1 MHKLWYKTEALTW
14 NEALPLGNGRLG
26 AMAYS
31 GAVSEKFMFNE
42 DTLWGGYPHDRSNP
56 EAQKYIPELKKLIQE
71 RKYREADKLV
81 TEKLIGTEAAA
92 YLPFGTLTVDL
103 KKDSDFSIRCSPGET
118 AFSSGS
124 SSNGTIADYHRELDL
139 KTAVVS
145 SSFLFDGCKI
155 TRRAIVSKPD
165 NVFAAEITSDKA
177 QTLHFDAYLSC
188 SLDHSLKSGNDEIV
202 VTGRCPA
209 DIDYY
214 AKEKHAVKYFYDDE
228 KDTLPF
234 CGIVKI
240 ISDGNVVCSG
250 GVLSVSHASHA
261 LILVSI
267 QTGYSSW
274 CKSPSKEGKDYMA
287 LCRSDIDRAADY
299 SFEELLSRH
308 AADYQP
314 LYSRCEISLGD
325 EDDRPTDELLH
336 AAGTEQFPQSLAALM
351 FNYSRYLLIAC
362 SREGT
367 QPSNL
372 QGIWNREIMP
382 PWRSDYTVNINTEMN
397 YWSAEMSA
405 LPECHM
411 PLFPFLKDLSEAGKS
426 SAKNHFGANGWVL
439 CHNSDLW
446 RLTSPAG
453 IGAMHAFWPMGG
465 LWLCRQIWE
474 HFDYTQDV
482 EFLKENFETL
492 AGALDFLSDWLYEGP
507 DGFLTT
513 VASTSPENRY
523 LLDGEPVSV
532 SGISAMDI
540 GIITDFVT
548 YTGKICEILGGKED
562 VKEKC
567 DDIKEHLTPLKITSD
582 GRIMEWN
589 EEFTENELGHRHI
602 SHLYALHPAGLIEEG
617 TPLFDACKKTLKTRL
632 ENGGGHTGWSNAWI
646 INQFA
651 RLFDGES
658 AYKYV
663 KNMFLKSTYTNL
675 FDAHPPFQIDG
686 NFGFASGLGEML
698 LRSVSGEITLL
709 PAVSAEMN
717 KGSVRGMRARGG
729 FEVSFSWADG
739 KIKQYS
745 ITKGGTE
752 IKSGK
757 DLPYPLKILI

>member
-31 GAVSEKFMFNE
+31 GAFSEKFMFNE
-42 DTLWGGYPHDRSNP
+42 ETLWGGYPHDRSTP
-56 EAQKYIPELKKLIQE
+56 EAAQYIPQLKELIQNK
-71 RKYREADKLV
+71 KYREADKLV
-81 TEKLIGTEAAA
+81 TEKLIGTVASA

-103 KKDSDFSIRCSPGET
+103 KKDSDFSMRYAPGDSS
-118 AFSSGS
+118 FSES
-124 SSNGTIADYHRELDL
+124 TIKNYRRELDL

-145 SSFLFDGCKI
+145 SSFQFNGNTI
-155 TRRAIVSKPD
+155 ARRAIVSKPD
-165 NVFAAEITSDKA
+165 NVFAAEICAEQESS
-177 QTLHFDAYLSC
+177 LHFDAYLSC
-188 SLDHSLKSGNDEIV
+188 AIDHSVKSGTDSVLI
-202 VTGRCPA
+202 TGRCPA

-214 AKEKHAVKYFYDDE
+214 AKEKGAQKYYYDEE
-228 KDTLPF
+228 KDTIPF

-240 ISDGNVVCSG
+240 VTDGSIVCSG
-250 GVLSVSHASHA
+250 GVLSVSHASSA

-274 CKSPSKEGKDYMA
+274 CKSPSKEGKDYLA
-287 LCRSDIDRAADY
+287 LCQKDISGASRFT
-299 SFEELLSRH
+299 FEELLRRH
-308 AADYQP
+308 LEDYQP
-314 LYSRCEISLGD
+314 LYSRCEITLGE
-325 EDDRPTDELLH
+325 EDSRPTDELLR
-336 AAGTEQFPQSLAALM
+336 AAAAEKFPQSLAALM
-351 FNYSRYLLIAC
+351 FHFSRYLLISC

-397 YWSAEMSA
+397 YWSAEMSG

-411 PLFPFLKDLSEAGKS
+411 PIFPFLKELSQAGRT

-439 CHNSDLW
+439 CHNCDVW

-465 LWLCRQIWE
+465 LWLCREIWE
-474 HFDYTQDV
+474 HYDYTRDT

-492 AGALDFLSDWLYEGP
+492 TGALDFLCDWLYKGE

-523 LLDGEPVSV
+523 VLDGELVSV
-532 SGISAMDI
+532 SGITAMDI
-540 GIITDFVT
+540 GIIDDFVT

-562 VKEKC
+562 VKKKC
-567 DDIKEHLTPLKITSD
+567 DYIKKHLTPLKITSD

-589 EEFTENELGHRHI
+589 EEFQEHELGHRHI
-602 SHLYALHPAGLIEEG
+602 SHMYALHPAGLIQEG

-651 RLFDGES
+651 RLLDGES
-658 AYKYV
+658 AYQYV
-663 KNMFLKSTYTNL
+663 KNMFIKSTYKNL

-686 NFGFASGLGEML
+686 NFGFAAGLGEML
-698 LRSVSGEITLL
+698 VKSALDEITLL
-709 PAVSAEMN
+709 PAVSQEMD
-717 KGSVRGMRARGG
+717 KGAVHGMRARGG
-729 FEVSFSWADG
+729 YSVSFSWADG
-739 KIKQYS
+739 KISEYR
-745 ITKGGTE
+745 ITKDGSE
-752 IKSGK
+752 IASGNNK
-757 DLPYPLKILI
+757 PYPLKLSI